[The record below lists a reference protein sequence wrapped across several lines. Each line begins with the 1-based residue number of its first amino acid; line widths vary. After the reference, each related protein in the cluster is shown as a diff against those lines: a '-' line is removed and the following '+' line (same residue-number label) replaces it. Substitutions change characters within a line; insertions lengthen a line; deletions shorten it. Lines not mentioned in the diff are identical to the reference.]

1 MKPFFCR
8 VGGKS
13 PIANKII
20 KMIPEHKIYIEPFI
34 GGGAILFAKQPSKI
48 EVINDLDKK
57 LISGYRLLK
66 KITINDINEIINFM
80 KKFKGL
86 SDDKKI
92 ELLNKFMNIKVS
104 NNGLKLY
111 QVLIQMCGTFSSTGR
126 GKIYKPQIQNQKIN
140 KIQEYKDR
148 LKKVKIYSTDY
159 KNIIE
164 KFDSSLSFFFLDPP
178 YENSDTLYKNDTI
191 DYQEMADT
199 LSNINGKFLLTLND
213 SDNIKN
219 IFRQFNIKKI
229 NVKGRSREG
238 ADIGG
243 EIRKELIITNY

>member
-66 KITINDINEIINFM
+66 KITMNDVNEIINFM

-86 SDDKKI
+86 SNDKKI

-104 NNGLKLY
+104 NDGLKLY
-111 QVLIQMCGTFSSTGR
+111 QVLIQMCGSFGSTGR
-126 GKIYKPQIQNQKIN
+126 GKIYNPGIQNQKIN

-229 NVKGRSREG
+229 NVKGRSHEG